1 MKEILIAMASVMASV
16 PLLTGCGRTE
26 NKSILPAAS
35 THSLEPIP
43 LSGEGRHNPL
53 PAGGYFTW
61 RFDQK
66 PQIGG
71 LIVILQAYSQDGRKE
86 SPYEISGEYGMP
98 GMRAHDSGPVP
109 FQMNQKGD
117 YLLPVEIAMPGAWQ
131 ITLRIKRDGKQI
143 LVGKISFEV

>member
-1 MKEILIAMASVMASV
+1 MNKALISIAFAIASV
-16 PLLTGCGRTE
+16 PLLTGCGRNE

-35 THSLEPIP
+35 TPSLGPI
-43 LSGEGRHNPL
+43 LFSGEGKHNPL

-61 RFDQK
+61 RFDKK

-71 LIVILQAYSQDGRKE
+71 LIVILQAYSKEGEKE

-98 GMRAHDSGPVP
+98 GMNAHDSGPVP
-109 FQMNQKGD
+109 FQMNKKGD
-117 YLLPVEIAMPGAWQ
+117 YLLPVEIVMPGPWQ

-143 LVGKISFEV
+143 LVGTISFVV